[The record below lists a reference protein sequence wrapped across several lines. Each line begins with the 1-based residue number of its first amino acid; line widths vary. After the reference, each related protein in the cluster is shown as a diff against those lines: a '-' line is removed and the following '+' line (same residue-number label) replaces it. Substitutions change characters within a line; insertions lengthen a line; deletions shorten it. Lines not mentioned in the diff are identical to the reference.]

1 MPLIK
6 ASYMCYSRGEGVRN
20 KFLKHVEDRI
30 INANMRKDPSREN
43 YKNSLD
49 AFVFKAKGDPKKNY
63 L

>member
-1 MPLIK
+1 
-6 ASYMCYSRGEGVRN
+6 
-20 KFLKHVEDRI
+20 
-30 INANMRKDPSREN
+30 MRKDPSREN